1 MLSIESIDRARVI
14 LFKKCKSLESLPP
27 TFNALQLHIR
37 RSHLTSM
44 SYFKAKDINPK
55 LPQPTSMG
63 WKYEDGRLIPELMT
77 LEPVPDSW
85 LEIIS
90 CGCKSGCS
98 TRRCKCRKSNLH
110 CTGSCKCQELVNDC
124 LNVPEN

>member
-1 MLSIESIDRARVI
+1 
-14 LFKKCKSLESLPP
+14 
-27 TFNALQLHIR
+27 
-37 RSHLTSM
+37 
-44 SYFKAKDINPK
+44 
-55 LPQPTSMG
+55 MG

-110 CTGSCKCQELVNDC
+110 CTGACKYQELVNDC
-124 LNVPEN
+124 VNVPEN